1 MIYMLKIFL
10 NRKLWTYL
18 LGVSHKT
25 SLLTGWYMLIN
36 QYLWSKQ
43 SKILMFIRKFLRK
56 NKFVFMSNLLKMILD
71 FRFMIKI
78 KA

>member
-1 MIYMLKIFL
+1 
-10 NRKLWTYL
+10 
-18 LGVSHKT
+18 LGESHKI
-25 SLLTGWYMLIN
+25 SPLTGWYMLIN
-36 QYLWSKQ
+36 QYLWIKL